1 MELIRPGI
9 FIDFIAYRKY
19 AYLVSGVL
27 IALSIVSIFL
37 VKGLNYGID
46 FSGGLDLQVAF
57 KERVKT
63 EDVRAAMRKAGLEG
77 ASIQSISGG
86 GRENEYLVRMQKISE
101 DPKQSVTTVAEDA
114 LFKAF
119 GKDKVDVR
127 RAEVVGAAVSKDL
140 KTKGL
145 LSIVYA
151 CIGLLVYIW
160 VRFEFSYSLGA
171 IAALIH
177 DVTITLGVFSLL
189 GKEISLTIIAALL
202 TIIGYSLNDTIV
214 IFDRIRENVKKE
226 AANLDLAHVM
236 SQSISQTLS
245 RTVLTSFTV
254 FLVALC
260 LFLLGGNVI
269 HDFAFAM
276 IVGVV
281 TGTYSSIFIASPV
294 VLAVSRGK
302 K

>member
-202 TIIGYSLNDTIV
+202 TIIG
-214 IFDRIRENVKKE
+214 
-226 AANLDLAHVM
+226 
-236 SQSISQTLS
+236 
-245 RTVLTSFTV
+245 
-254 FLVALC
+254 
-260 LFLLGGNVI
+260 
-269 HDFAFAM
+269 
-276 IVGVV
+276 
-281 TGTYSSIFIASPV
+281 
-294 VLAVSRGK
+294 
-302 K
+302 